1 MAKEEEAVEQLDK
14 ALTEIDVLDDSD
26 KDVIRVDSET
36 FRFQKVDFKLIEDY
50 REAFDIEMMEERFT
64 SYLLKYDYIV
74 GDIGYDKLRLRGF
87 YENHRK
93 GVPLDMK
100 ISNLED
106 YLVEYCNFGS
116 PYFVFE
122 RVEKKKNDPESYFK
136 RNKKSKW
143 NKKSKQS
150 NRKNQKNKQTKK
162 KNHPKQKNQQQPNKK
177 KQQNKK
183 AKDFQVVKKDE
194 PKKKQTQKNQSE
206 KPSQPKKK
214 ESNKQFKIRKKKDE

>member
-1 MAKEEEAVEQLDK
+1 MAKDKETVEQLDK

-26 KDVIRVDSET
+26 KDVMRVDSET
-36 FRFQKVDFKLIEDY
+36 FRLQKVDFKLVEDY
-50 REAFDIEMMEERFT
+50 REAFDIEMMEERFA

-87 YENHRK
+87 YEDHRK

-106 YLVEYCNFGS
+106 YLVEYCNFGC

-136 RNKKSKW
+136 RNKKSKRNNRKNKKNHKKKKQKQQK
-143 NKKSKQS
+143 NKKSKDFQV
-150 NRKNQKNKQTKK
+150 KK
-162 KNHPKQKNQQQPNKK
+162 KNDAKKTQKNKK
-177 KQQNKK
+177 KQP
-183 AKDFQVVKKDE
+183 A
-194 PKKKQTQKNQSE
+194 QS
-206 KPSQPKKK
+206 KKK
-214 ESNKQFKIRKKKDE
+214 ENKKQFKIRKKKGE